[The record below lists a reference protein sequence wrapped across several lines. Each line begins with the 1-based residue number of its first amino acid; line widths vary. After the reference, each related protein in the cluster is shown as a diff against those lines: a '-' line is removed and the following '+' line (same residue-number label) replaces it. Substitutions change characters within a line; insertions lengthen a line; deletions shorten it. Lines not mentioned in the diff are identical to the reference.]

1 MKMKK
6 IYIAMLLS
14 LMIATPAL
22 ADNTRKAYIA
32 ADLGRAAYVP
42 AYGFDSTGMARIAGG
57 YHFSQFIAAEIG
69 YTKISDVTATY
80 TSGTYAQ
87 STTSLHAVAI
97 GSYPLTPKFDLT
109 AKLGVSQNT
118 TTGKATGGVVITGAN
133 PFITTSVMH
142 GVGVQYHL
150 TSRVSIR
157 GQYEDYGAINS
168 TSPTVN
174 MTAFSA
180 GVMYNF

>member
-1 MKMKK
+1 
-6 IYIAMLLS
+6 MLLS

-22 ADNTRKAYIA
+22 ADNTRKVYIA
-32 ADLGRAAYVP
+32 ADVGRAAYVP
-42 AYGFDSTGMARIAGG
+42 ANGFDSTGMARIAGG

-69 YTKISDVTATY
+69 YTKSSDVTATY
-80 TSGTYAQ
+80 TSGTYTQ

-109 AKLGVSQNT
+109 AKLGMSQNT
-118 TTGKATGGVVITGAN
+118 TTGKATGGVTIVGEN
-133 PFITTSVMH
+133 PFTANSLMY
-142 GVGVQYHL
+142 GAGVQYHV
-150 TSRVSIR
+150 TPQVSLR
-157 GQYEDYGAINS
+157 GQYEDYGALNR

-180 GVMYNF
+180 GVVYNF